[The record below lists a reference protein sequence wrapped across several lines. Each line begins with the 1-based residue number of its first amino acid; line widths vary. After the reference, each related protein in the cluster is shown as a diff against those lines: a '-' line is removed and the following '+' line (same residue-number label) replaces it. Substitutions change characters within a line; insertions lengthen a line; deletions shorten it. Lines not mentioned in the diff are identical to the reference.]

1 MKHAVLFRAGPALI
15 RLAGRS
21 VPITVALKVR
31 RVLRLVMPELEA
43 LDAARQELLTRHAI
57 QRDGAPA
64 MMQGANGEMHY
75 RLADPAAVG
84 RGGAALLEDEGVLE
98 LPSIP
103 LALFGEMEI
112 AAADLDALLD
122 AGCVSGDGG
131 DA

>member
-75 RLADPAAVG
+75 RLADPAAFG
-84 RGGAALLEDEGVLE
+84 REWAALLEDEVVLE

-103 LALFGEMEI
+103 LTLFGEMEI